1 MKSINQSINQS
12 ILIFCLL
19 LFFSLPV
26 FAKSSFSVT
35 NTFGGDS
42 SSISKKDL
50 LAFNNFTNLEYTLAD
65 RIQLDGSNNIF
76 TGRIRTTITPYDVEG
91 DFSNITLKGYIYF
104 HPNKYFGIAAG
115 NSFFNKFAL
124 DSLYFLALD
133 DAPNYGKLLNNG
145 LGFYTAYD
153 FFDIS
158 TIPLSMKLAFCV
170 DTDSNYKWRELGFN
184 FATEI
189 ALKNYFTAAATVKNV
204 YDDENLSFA
213 AGISQAYIK
222 NLKFNIGY
230 VYNNT
235 DFDFLSAKTKHSVFL
250 SASYSFEQKPFI
262 LSIDYVT
269 GLNDSYISDKGVT
282 KSRGYIPFTVAT
294 KLEYEL
300 NDDTSFDFLFK
311 INGNIGLMEQSL
323 YELLSL
329 VDYKLNKN
337 NTIMA
342 GLRLTVDTTYKN
354 ADGIIIPEVSIPITW
369 KFKLEN

>member
-1 MKSINQSINQS
+1 
-12 ILIFCLL
+12 
-19 LFFSLPV
+19 
-26 FAKSSFSVT
+26 
-35 NTFGGDS
+35 
-42 SSISKKDL
+42 
-50 LAFNNFTNLEYTLAD
+50 
-65 RIQLDGSNNIF
+65 
-76 TGRIRTTITPYDVEG
+76 
-91 DFSNITLKGYIYF
+91 
-104 HPNKYFGIAAG
+104 
-115 NSFFNKFAL
+115 
-124 DSLYFLALD
+124 
-133 DAPNYGKLLNNG
+133 
-145 LGFYTAYD
+145 
-153 FFDIS
+153 
-158 TIPLSMKLAFCV
+158 MKLAFCV

-189 ALKNYFTAAATVKNV
+189 ALKNYFTASATVKNV

-250 SASYSFEQKPFI
+250 SASYSFEQKPFV

-294 KLEYEL
+294 KLEYEF
-300 NDDTSFDFLFK
+300 NDDTNFDFLFK

-342 GLRLTVDTTYKN
+342 GLRFTVDTTYKN